1 MTKYDKEPLFIK
13 SPIKKV
19 KRGSENASI
28 KGLISSTYKEL
39 VEISRESTGDMMGK
53 RTEDKNHKKCG
64 R

>member
-19 KRGSENASI
+19 ERDSENASI
-28 KGLISSTYKEL
+28 KGLISSMCKEL
-39 VEISRESTGDMMGK
+39 VEISRESTDDTMGK
-53 RTEDKNHKKCG
+53 RTEDKNHKKYG